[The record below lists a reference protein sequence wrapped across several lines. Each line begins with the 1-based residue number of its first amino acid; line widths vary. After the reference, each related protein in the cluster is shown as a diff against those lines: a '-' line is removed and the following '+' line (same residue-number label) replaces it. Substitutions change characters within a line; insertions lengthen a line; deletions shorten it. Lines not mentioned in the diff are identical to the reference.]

1 MTSPVSEFRVLSLR
15 ERLSGS
21 PAHFWDSVELSDGW
35 GANRASVQVS
45 LFLQSTPNAS
55 WTSSYSLSKPDF
67 PAFSSFF
74 PVALL
79 SLSFSPG
86 CPPKLSGNS
95 DRSCVGSCLAFLP
108 IVSLFFSLYDCLQKG
123 KEGRYTMFFTADV
136 LVPLCHLKKHA
147 SILHIAYSNSYYK
160 LSRMTL
166 MFATLYNL
174 LKDKFQKLLKRFR
187 LTATPSY
194 WPLQSHRQIS
204 VWRCPVVHFK

>member
-1 MTSPVSEFRVLSLR
+1 MGGGQTGLLSRCPYFCSPPQMLPEPLPTPFQSQTSLLS
-15 ERLSGS
+15 
-21 PAHFWDSVELSDGW
+21 A
-35 GANRASVQVS
+35 
-45 LFLQSTPNAS
+45 
-55 WTSSYSLSKPDF
+55 F
-67 PAFSSFF
+67 PIF

-187 LTATPSY
+187 LTATPS
-194 WPLQSHRQIS
+194 
-204 VWRCPVVHFK
+204 